1 MARPRILDFRF
12 ERFRLDASDLTL
24 YRGGEHIMLTQKAA
38 QLLSVLVARHGQVV
52 GKAELLEQV
61 WPGVHVT
68 DANLTQHIYLLRKI
82 LGSKAIVTE
91 PKRGYRFALDV
102 EEIYDDG
109 SPAPG
114 EAAARDAEAA
124 ERIAATREWPGAQA
138 RPGGAGDSGRGR
150 AKRVAVAS
158 AL

>member
-24 YRGGEHIMLTQKAA
+24 YRGGEPIMLTQKAA

-102 EEIYDDG
+102 EETYDDG
-109 SPAPG
+109 QPEPG
-114 EAAARDAEAA
+114 EGAARDADAA
-124 ERIAATREWPGAQA
+124 QPCGAAREWPGAQA
-138 RPGGAGDSGRGR
+138 RPAGESAAGRGR
-150 AKRVAVAS
+150 A
-158 AL
+158 L